1 MNRDAA
7 ETRRKGDYEMTT
19 TFTIDTDNNITA
31 FATHEEATASN
42 SAAQLFASQK
52 ELLRLASDWPA
63 ERLVEIWN
71 GLPGVEAVT
80 KFRSAKAGVSRIWE
94 RVQGLAEPAKPK
106 ADAKPKRSAK
116 AAKKAPAKA
125 KATKKATPAKKAPK
139 GAKSAKE
146 GKGVR
151 EGSKTATVI
160 ALLERKGGAT
170 LAEIM
175 KATKWQ
181 AHSVRGFIS
190 GTLGKKMGRTVE
202 STKRDDG
209 ERQYQLKG

>member
-1 MNRDAA
+1 M
-7 ETRRKGDYEMTT
+7 T
-19 TFTIDTDNNITA
+19 TFTIDIDNNITA
-31 FATHEEATASN
+31 FATPEEAAN
-42 SAAQLFASQK
+42 IAGQLFSSQK
-52 ELLRLASDWPA
+52 ELLRLASEWPA

-71 GLPGVEAVT
+71 ALPGVEAVT
-80 KFRSAKAGVSRIWE
+80 KFRSAKAGVGRIWE
-94 RVQGLAEPAKPK
+94 RIQGLAKPEAPK
-106 ADAKPKRSAK
+106 AQTKAKGGRKAQAK
-116 AAKKAPAKA
+116 ASKKA
-125 KATKKATPAKKAPK
+125 APV
-139 GAKSAKE
+139 KSASKSTKAART
-146 GKGVR
+146 GKTR

-175 KATKWQ
+175 KATDWQ

-202 STKRDDG
+202 STKRDEG